1 MPKRIIRTLFPVAFS
16 VFLLWYTLRNIDL
29 VNVRQRLTAID
40 PALVVLVIAIEMCI
54 IVILSLRWQR
64 ILKYTGCTI
73 PVSEAVMVYCGAS
86 PAEVILPM
94 KTSDLLKANY
104 LRVTRSFPFVK
115 GVSSVFLD
123 NVFDLGA
130 LVTVSCLGLAL
141 SGHVLS
147 TQFTWVLVAVC
158 AFILAAAAASRL
170 VDHPVFASFHA
181 LGLQNV
187 LELYALALAVWV
199 SVCVMNTLYF
209 SMAGMQVPFT
219 TVMLY
224 LPLTIML
231 AAVPVTVGGLG
242 SVEWCMLTFYEGLGS
257 PEAIITADLLQRI
270 FASGFPMLIGL
281 PFIARVMWPEES
293 EGEGDA
299 APEQEGDEDEKE
311 GEDE

>member
-1 MPKRIIRTLFPVAFS
+1 MPKRIVRTLFPVAFS

-29 VNVRQRLTAID
+29 VDVRQRLTAID
-40 PALVVLVIAIEMCI
+40 PTILVLTLIIEMGI
-54 IVILSLRWQR
+54 IAILSLRWQR
-64 ILKYTGCTI
+64 ILQYTGCTI

-104 LRVTRSFPFVK
+104 LRVIRSFPFVK

-141 SGHVLS
+141 SGHVLG
-147 TQFTWVLVAVC
+147 TQFTWVLGAMCV
-158 AFILAAAAASRL
+158 FILAAAVASRL

-181 LGLQNV
+181 LGRQNV
-187 LELYALALAVWV
+187 LELYALALAVWLN
-199 SVCVMNTLYF
+199 VCVLNTLYF
-209 SMAGMQVPFT
+209 SMAGMHVPFT

-270 FASGFPMLIGL
+270 VASGFPMLVGL
-281 PFIARVMWPEES
+281 PFIAKVMWPEAAEM
-293 EGEGDA
+293 EGDVI
-299 APEQEGDEDEKE
+299 PEDEGDDDKKE
-311 GEDE
+311 GDDA

>member
-1 MPKRIIRTLFPVAFS
+1 MSKRIIRTIFPVAFS
-16 VFLLWYTLRNIDL
+16 MFLLWYTLRNIDL
-29 VNVRQRLTAID
+29 VDVRQRLASVD
-40 PALVVLVIAIEMCI
+40 PVSVLIVLVIELGI
-54 IVILSLRWQR
+54 IAILSLRWQR
-64 ILKYTGCTI
+64 ILQNTGCTI

-123 NVFDLGA
+123 NVFDLAA
-130 LVTVSCLGLAL
+130 LVTVSFLGLAL
-141 SGHVLS
+141 SGHVLG
-147 TQFTWVLVAVC
+147 TRFTWILGAVC
-158 AFILAAAAASRL
+158 VFILAAAAASRL
-170 VDHPVFASFHA
+170 VDHPVFASFRA
-181 LGLQNV
+181 LGRQNV
-187 LELYALALAVWV
+187 LELYALALAVWL
-199 SVCVMNTLYF
+199 SVCYMNTLYF
-209 SMAGMQVPFT
+209 SMAGMHVPFT

-281 PFIARVMWPEES
+281 PFIARVMWPEAPKDEGDVAPETEEDYDGE
-293 EGEGDA
+293 EGEEA
-299 APEQEGDEDEKE
+299 
-311 GEDE
+311 